1 MSSSPACESL
11 SESKSPGDASN
22 QISGQRELSPRS
34 SNKSLTV
41 ISASTTSG
49 EPAPAATDGQ
59 ESQERSDPKP
69 KKRRTP
75 LPLAP
80 SKRDILPGAETK
92 PRPETNF
99 FLDDQA
105 HTKNGKTMMTFHVTD
120 LQRHGGWRLVCSPM
134 RNDNDDGGG
143 GRSGSNQMGRL
154 LDAYRDRDRAVAYD
168 YARDLGRFG
177 DPLLG
182 VITCEAPEPGCWTFS
197 LAFGWS
203 DLSARP
209 ELWLDLD
216 IEVTDTS
223 WVQDEVARLEG

>member
-1 MSSSPACESL
+1 MSSPPACEGL
-11 SESKSPGDASN
+11 SNKATCNASN
-22 QISGQRELSPRS
+22 QISGELELAPLS
-34 SNKSLTV
+34 SNKPLTV
-41 ISASTTSG
+41 ISAGTTNG
-49 EPAPAATDGQ
+49 EPAPAAPDDQ

-80 SKRDILPGAETK
+80 SKRGILPGAKVK

-99 FLDDQA
+99 SLDDQA

-134 RNDNDDGGG
+134 RDDNEDGGG
-143 GRSGSNQMGRL
+143 GRSGSNQTGRL
-154 LDAYRDRDRAVAYD
+154 LDAYRDRGRAVAYD